1 MDNAYKHRLDQ
12 AFFSIIMLKP
22 ELQRDLRRMWNNAA
36 NINKEISQ
44 EQVNCRRLGKDTVQ
58 LKELQAKLGEA
69 LDHLESYLTF
79 ASLLT

>member
-1 MDNAYKHRLDQ
+1 
-12 AFFSIIMLKP
+12 
-22 ELQRDLRRMWNNAA
+22 MWNNAA